1 MNNMNA
7 YFVAQ
12 NILTSLGHTTEENV
26 NQILNNKTGIRISN
40 HEDWTVEPTPLSEVD
55 REVVEKQVEG
65 DYTIFEKFLI
75 FAIRSSLEQQPLFD
89 IQSEDTIIIISTTK
103 GNIEL
108 LNPEKAKQYDK
119 DRIHLWRS
127 AEIIQTYFQA
137 KHTPLV
143 ISNACISGAHALV
156 TAMRKLKSGAYKHAV
171 VVGADVLSRFVVSG
185 FGSFK
190 SLDAGAC
197 KPFDK
202 NRTGLSLGEGAA
214 CILMSTD
221 ASIADA
227 SQIVFASGAT
237 ANDANHI
244 SGPSRTAEGQ
254 YLAMQKANVEN
265 ETIDFISAH
274 GTATPYNDDMESI
287 AIARHHLNEV
297 PVNSFKGYF
306 GHTLGAAGLI
316 ESALSIWAIK
326 ENQLFK
332 TLGFEEAGTVEPINV
347 QTEHQ
352 KQNIKTVLKL
362 SSGFGGSNAALV
374 IKTVK
379 S

>member
-12 NILTSLGHTTEENV
+12 NILTSLGHTIEENV